1 MSDLL
6 SCDATIAAASAPGT
20 APPRDSRHRSAT
32 TVDRRSVVVEGR
44 NVHQKSRTRTWYRS
58 ATAGERGALFEEV
71 SFEDLVNGID
81 AVFSHCRSF
90 SARSS
95 VGATKRPSGGARTSS
110 PKLSEV
116 CAPALSGFGPSLT
129 PAAGWLDR
137 LLQRTCHNTATVPPH
152 RAAHGNEQARM
163 LPEHSAATFHGP
175 QWKNGRWH
183 VCVCSVCRVARSED
197 VPSSVELRWRPG

>member
-1 MSDLL
+1 MF
-6 SCDATIAAASAPGT
+6 TRNHGRGPGIDQ
-20 APPRDSRHRSAT
+20 RLR
-32 TVDRRSVVVEGR
+32 
-44 NVHQKSRTRTWYRS
+44 
-58 ATAGERGALFEEV
+58 GERGALFEEV
-71 SFEDLVNGID
+71 SFEDLVSGID

-152 RAAHGNEQARM
+152 RAAQR
-163 LPEHSAATFHGP
+163 
-175 QWKNGRWH
+175 
-183 VCVCSVCRVARSED
+183 
-197 VPSSVELRWRPG
+197 